1 MAEDGIKKITLQG
14 GKVRYRAV
22 VDGGYIPKTDK
33 ATGEVLTDPE
43 TGEPLLQRKQITIT
57 RDTKTEVKEER
68 ARIIHQ
74 RAAGTLVLPTAV
86 TVSDLIDMWLK
97 AATRDVELATKRSY
111 EDAMRY
117 VRTHLGYKR
126 LQELSEDDVE
136 SLIDWMLTS
145 ARRRGGKAGTGV
157 GERTVSL
164 TLGRLRAA
172 LNLAVRRQLVAR
184 NVAEH
189 VTIPR
194 AARKEAKAK
203 KKTYIP
209 WTQDEVQTFLAHVAT
224 DRLYAVWLLALIGLR
239 PAEVAGLRWIDV
251 DLDAGTLRVETTRTM
266 VAGVV
271 EEKDAKSSAGE
282 RGLPL
287 PEIVWQALK
296 VFRRRQVKEQLAAG
310 EGWHASGRVAC
321 DEIGRE
327 VKTDWLRRRA
337 YKAMETAEVRKVRLY
352 DARHACLSWMANN
365 GVPDVVVSAWA
376 GHADLSFTKR
386 VYVHSDPDA
395 LRAGSEKLGE
405 FLA

>member
-1 MAEDGIKKITLQG
+1 MSDGIKKIMLKN
-14 GKVRYRAV
+14 GKVRYRTV
-22 VDGGYIPKTDK
+22 VDAGRDADGH
-33 ATGEVLTDPE
+33 
-43 TGEPLLQRKQITIT
+43 RKQLTIT

-68 ARIIHQ
+68 ARIISQ
-74 RAAGTLVLPTAV
+74 RAAGTFVAPNKLTVDTLVE
-86 TVSDLIDMWLK
+86 MWLK

-117 VRTHLGYKR
+117 VQTHLGGKR
-126 LQELSEDDVE
+126 LQELVEEDVE

-145 ARRRGGKAGTGV
+145 ARRRGGKPGTGV

-194 AARKEAKAK
+194 AARKAAKAK

-209 WTQDEVQTFLAHVAT
+209 WTQEEVQQFLAHVAT
-224 DRLYAVWLLALIGLR
+224 DRLYAVWLLSLIGLR
-239 PAEVAGLRWIDV
+239 PAEVAGLRWVDV
-251 DLDAGTLRVETTRTM
+251 DLEARTLKVETTRTL
-266 VAGVV
+266 VAGIVV
-271 EEKDAKSSAGE
+271 EKDAKSGAGE

-287 PEIVWQALK
+287 PEIVWKALRA
-296 VFRRRQVKEQLAAG
+296 FRRRQIAEQLEAG
-310 EGWHASGRVAC
+310 AGWHASGRVAC
-321 DEIGRE
+321 DELGRA

-337 YKAMETAEVRKVRLY
+337 YKAMETAQVRRVRLY

-376 GHADLSFTKR
+376 GHADLGFTKR
-386 VYVHSDPDA
+386 IYVHSDPQA
-395 LRAGSEKLGE
+395 LKAGSQKLDELLG
-405 FLA
+405 

>member
-1 MAEDGIKKITLQG
+1 MTDSIKRITLQN
-14 GKVRYRAV
+14 GKVRYRTV
-22 VDGGYIPKTDK
+22 VDVGRDAHGR
-33 ATGEVLTDPE
+33 
-43 TGEPLLQRKQITIT
+43 RKQLTIT
-57 RDTKTEVKEER
+57 KDTRKEVVDER
-68 ARIIHQ
+68 ARILHQ
-74 RAAGTLVLPTAV
+74 RSAGTLVPPNKL
-86 TVSDLIDMWLK
+86 TVNDLVDTWLNS
-97 AATRDVELATKRSY
+97 ATRDVEAATKRSY

-117 VRTHLGYKR
+117 VQTFLGGKR
-126 LQELSEDDVE
+126 LQELTEEDIE
-136 SLIDWMLTS
+136 GLIDWMLTS
-145 ARRRGGKAGTGV
+145 ARRRGGKPGTGV

-172 LNLAVRRQLVAR
+172 LTLAVRRQLVTR

-194 AARKEAKAK
+194 AARKEAKAR

-209 WTQDEVQTFLAHVAT
+209 WTQQEVQQFLGHVAT
-224 DRLYAVWLLALIGLR
+224 DRLYAVWLLSLIGLR

-251 DLDAGTLRVETTRTM
+251 DLEAGTLRVETTRTM

-271 EEKDAKSSAGE
+271 VEKDAKSGAGE

-287 PEIVWQALK
+287 PEIVRQALRA
-296 VFRRRQVKEQLAAG
+296 FRRRQIKEQLEAG
-310 EGWHASGRVAC
+310 EGWHNSGRVAC
-321 DEIGRE
+321 DELGQA

-337 YKAMETAEVRKVRLY
+337 YKAMATAEVRKVRLY

-376 GHADLSFTKR
+376 GHADLGFTKR
-386 VYVHSDPDA
+386 IYVHSDPDA

-405 FLA
+405 LLG

>member
-1 MAEDGIKKITLQG
+1 MSDGIKKITLKN
-14 GKVRYRAV
+14 GKVRYRTY
-22 VDGGYIPKTDK
+22 VDAGYVPRTDK
-33 ATGEVLTDPE
+33 DTGEVLTDPE

-74 RAAGTLVLPTAV
+74 RSAGTLVLPSAA
-86 TVSDLIDMWLK
+86 TVSDLVEMWLK
-97 AATRDVELATKRSY
+97 SATRDVELATKRSY

-117 VRTHLGYKR
+117 VSTHLGYKR

-145 ARRRGGKAGTGV
+145 ARRRGGKPGTGV

-209 WTQDEVQTFLAHVAT
+209 WTLAEVQQFLGHVAS
-224 DRLYAVWLLALIGLR
+224 DRMYAVWLLSLIGLR
-239 PAEVAGLRWIDV
+239 PAEVAGLRWVDV
-251 DLDAGTLRVETTRTM
+251 DLKAGTLKIETTRTL
-266 VAGVV
+266 VAGLVV
-271 EEKDAKSSAGE
+271 EKDAKSGSGE

-287 PEIVWQALK
+287 PEIVHKALK
-296 VFRRRQVKEQLAAG
+296 TFHKRQIAEQLAAG
-310 EGWHASGRVAC
+310 EGWHGSGRVAC
-321 DEIGRE
+321 DELGRA

-376 GHADLSFTKR
+376 GHADLGFTKR
-386 VYVHSDPDA
+386 IYVHSDPQA
-395 LRAGSEKLGE
+395 LKAGSDKLGE
-405 FLA
+405 LLG